1 MPLLFDVRKTVEGL
15 NNLQIIDTI
24 KSELLC
30 QGEKQ
35 QREGN
40 QITSEMTIQDQ
51 KESKPR
57 YFLKQPKYDVE
68 QSLIKRVAHERLNPV
83 KIRFLKNLID
93 SNIFS
98 KVELSSKFYIS
109 KGWLY
114 SIRGTRM
121 CNINRRIDQN
131 KYNYKLFDMDF
142 IKSEVDKLVKITKT
156 PISIKDVQSSLLIE
170 HHISIPVWKLMKI
183 MKEKLHLSFK

>member
-1 MPLLFDVRKTVEGL
+1 MEARRGPASKRRKKEAAKRSGSELRYYKAKIISFDGQQHLVHLDFIYMIHISTKGKEQEESKKNLPTSSMPLLFDVRKTVEGL

-24 KSELLC
+24 KSELLY

-51 KESKPR
+51 KESKPG

-68 QSLIKRVAHERLNPV
+68 QSLIKRVPHERLNPV
-83 KIRFLKNLID
+83 QIRFLKNLID

-98 KVELSSKFYIS
+98 IVELSSKFCIS
-109 KGWLY
+109 KG
-114 SIRGTRM
+114 
-121 CNINRRIDQN
+121 
-131 KYNYKLFDMDF
+131 
-142 IKSEVDKLVKITKT
+142 
-156 PISIKDVQSSLLIE
+156 
-170 HHISIPVWKLMKI
+170 
-183 MKEKLHLSFK
+183 